1 MDKHTKWLT
10 TRVRLGWGF
19 LAAGILVMILGLFAE
34 QQYSYLPYNFRIITG
49 LGILFVGIGVGYL
62 VRYGVA
68 MNKDQLT
75 SRRLAAEETDERSL
89 MIRNRAGNRAYWVST
104 AMVYG
109 GLLWTS
115 FAANGSLPALNGNVL
130 WYFLVACVMIP
141 FGVYAASILS
151 DQRNF

>member
-1 MDKHTKWLT
+1 MDKHTKWIT
-10 TRVRLGWGF
+10 TRVRLGWGS
-19 LAAGILVMILGLFAE
+19 LAAGILVMILGLFAA

-49 LGILFVGIGVGYL
+49 LGILIVGIGVGYL
-62 VRYGVA
+62 VRYGAA

-75 SRRLAAEETDERSL
+75 ARRLAAEETDERSL

-104 AMVYG
+104 AMVYS
-109 GLLWTS
+109 GLIWTS
-115 FAANGSLPALNGNVL
+115 FAANGGLPALSGNVL

-141 FGVYAASILS
+141 FGVYAATILI